1 MIDTETSVSKIIYKN
16 SETDTGTV
24 IPIYKEGAYKR
35 PTDWLPIPAMDG
47 TKDEIYLLNGVG
59 VKDYNII
66 SFQLSGNG
74 TIDWGDGTSETVS
87 GTDITY
93 THIYNY
99 QNIPANTWT
108 EHNKTRQVLIHISGN
123 RGEITSFNG
132 AVNYYKNV
140 DGNDVQMY
148 NSASNLV
155 YDITANVEST
165 NVKLHTSSYSHYRN
179 LEIFDWK
186 GARFYAD
193 MSGMFTYCSSLQT
206 IPQLDT
212 SNVTNMQNMFYQCY
226 SLQIIPQLNTS
237 KVTNMSNMFNAC
249 YSLQTIP
256 QLDTSSVTSMS
267 GMFNGCNSLQTIPQL
282 DTSSVTTMTNMFSGN
297 GILHSVKLF
306 NLNSN
311 YASAI
316 TLSNFSNLTLLS
328 KQALV
333 DLFNSVAVNVNA
345 YSRTIQLGNTLQGY
359 LANVYV
365 KDSGEVYTA
374 ILPTSDTEV
383 DQNKTYYTYDEKTDT
398 YTQVV
403 PDFTSNTFYY
413 ELRTAT
419 WNRYDI
425 CESTEAG
432 AMLALDFARN
442 VKGYTIT

>member
-1 MIDTETSVSKIIYKN
+1 MAIVDTIESIKTNLASAYNVAESKGATIPVNRNMENLPPTIASIPTGGGGA
-16 SETDTGTV
+16 SEYV
-24 IPIYKEGAYKR
+24 R
-35 PTDWLPIPAMDG
+35 PSDWLPIPAMDG

-59 VKDYNII
+59 VKDYNIMT
-66 SFQLSGNG
+66 FQLSGNG

-87 GTDITY
+87 GSNITY

-99 QNIPANTWT
+99 EDIPANTWT

-123 RGEITSFNG
+123 RGEITRFNG

-140 DGNDVQMY
+140 DGNNVQMS

-155 YDITANVEST
+155 YDITANVESA
-165 NVKLHTSSYSHYRN
+165 NVILHNSSLTHYKN

-186 GARFYAD
+186 GEIINSN
-193 MSGMFTYCSSLQT
+193 MSYMFSG
-206 IPQLDT
+206 
-212 SNVTNMQNMFYQCY
+212 CY
-226 SLQIIPQLNTS
+226 SLQSIPQLNTS
-237 KVTNMSNMFNAC
+237 KVTSMNGMFNDC
-249 YSLQTIP
+249 NSLQSIP
-256 QLDTSSVTSMS
+256 QLDTSSVTNMQNMLYNCYSLQSIPQLNTSNVTNMS
-267 GMFNGCNSLQTIPQL
+267 GMFSGCYSLQ
-282 DTSSVTTMTNMFSGN
+282 
-297 GILHSVKLF
+297 SVKLF
-306 NLNSN
+306 NFNSN

-316 TLSNFSNLTLLS
+316 TVSNLTSSNLLS

-333 DLFNSVAVNVNA
+333 DLFNSLAVNTNG

-359 LANVYV
+359 LSNVYV
-365 KDSGEVYTA
+365 KDSGQLYTI

-383 DQNKTYYTYDEKTDT
+383 DTTKTYYTYNEQTGE

-413 ELRTAT
+413 ELKTAT

-442 VKGYTIT
+442 IKGYTIS